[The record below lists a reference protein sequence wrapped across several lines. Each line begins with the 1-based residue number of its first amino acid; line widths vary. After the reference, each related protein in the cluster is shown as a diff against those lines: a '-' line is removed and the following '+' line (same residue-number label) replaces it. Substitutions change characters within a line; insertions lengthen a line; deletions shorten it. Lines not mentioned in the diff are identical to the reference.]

1 MKISTLI
8 SCLKLRKLSNYLSH
22 VRNMDCEKVL
32 GNEPLIIS
40 DKQSDGKELKKAR
53 LSDVVSQAD
62 IHSQLFEKYSLGEV
76 AGDGTDFE
84 KTVAILKW
92 LTENTRYSGVSMKYR
107 PDNGLGILDS
117 SFRKPFKYSINCRDK
132 AIAFADCLIAVGI
145 KAYPVCMLGSKFVNC
160 HFNCHVYLRELDKW
174 CNFDPSFGC
183 WFTDENGDLLDA
195 FEIRRLFT
203 KNSEP
208 VIHGY
213 DFNGTT
219 ESIGVYKIC
228 FLKSCMS
235 NLSTWE
241 NNFIETRQKR
251 KTNSGR
257 NFKVFDCELPR

>member
-8 SCLKLRKLSNYLSH
+8 SLLKLRKLSNYLAH
-22 VRNMDCEKVL
+22 VRNMDCEKTL

-40 DKQSDGKELKKAR
+40 DKQGDGKDLKKAR
-53 LSDVVSQAD
+53 LSDVVSESD
-62 IHSQLFEKYSLGEV
+62 IHSRIYEKYSLGEV
-76 AGDGTDFE
+76 AEGDTDFE
-84 KTVAILKW
+84 RAAAILKW
-92 LTENTRYSGVSMKYR
+92 LTENTWYSGASMKYR

-132 AIAFADCLIAVGI
+132 AIAFADCLIACGI
-145 KAYPVCMLGSKFVNC
+145 KAYPVCMLGSKHYGC

-183 WFTDENGDLLDA
+183 WFTDESGNLLDV
-195 FEIRRLFT
+195 FEIRKLFT
-203 KNSEP
+203 ENSEP

-213 DFNGTT
+213 NFNGTT
-219 ESIGVYKIC
+219 ESFDIYKIC

-251 KTNSGR
+251 KTASVK
-257 NFKVFDCELPR
+257 NFKAFDCELPK